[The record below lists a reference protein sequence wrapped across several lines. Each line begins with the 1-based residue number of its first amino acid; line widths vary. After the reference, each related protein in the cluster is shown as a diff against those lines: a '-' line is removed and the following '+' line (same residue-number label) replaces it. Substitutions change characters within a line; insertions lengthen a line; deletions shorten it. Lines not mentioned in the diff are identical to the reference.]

1 MAEEKTRDLQEKD
14 FVDPANVEA
23 AGYRRRK
30 RSRKTI
36 GEEGSRKQTAIG
48 LLVTIVLGLIFY
60 MPTELKSWW
69 QKFNTSEVITIERP
83 IGDEPDVSEIVG
95 FKVEIKEKEDAEEV
109 IKKIIGGLVGDY
121 GVWVEKLRDESGWGI
136 NEGVVFSAASV
147 IKLPVLV
154 AYYQAVDEGSLDPE
168 EVYILKEKDRLE
180 YGSGSMQSQ
189 PGGKEYVYREV
200 ARLVANQS
208 DNMGEKIM
216 IGWLGGE
223 GKIDGLIRSWGLSQ
237 TSVKKN
243 ETTPGET
250 GELLKLVYEGEL
262 IAKESREELFKNLT
276 ETVLEDRIPAGVPT
290 GVKVVHKFGSEEGI
304 VNDCGI
310 VYGDEVYGIC
320 VLTTG
325 VNDGEAQEVLPKIS
339 RVVWEW
345 AGK

>member
-1 MAEEKTRDLQEKD
+1 MADDKKRDLQEKD
-14 FVDPANVEA
+14 FIEGGEA
-23 AGYRRRK
+23 RPRK
-30 RSRKTI
+30 RRSRKII

-48 LLVTIVLGLIFY
+48 LAVTIVLGLIFY

-69 QKFNTSEVITIERP
+69 QKFNNPETITILKP
-83 IGDEPDVSEIVG
+83 VGDESDVSEIVG

-109 IKKIIGGLVGDY
+109 IKKMVKGLVGDY
-121 GVWVEKLRDESGWGI
+121 GVWVERLRDENGWGV

-154 AYYQAVDEGSLDPE
+154 AYYQAVDEGSLDPKE
-168 EVYILKEKDRLE
+168 IYVLKEKDRLE
-180 YGSGSMQSQ
+180 YGSGSMQNQ
-189 PGGKEYVYREV
+189 PKGKEYTYREV

-223 GKIDGLIRSWGLSQ
+223 GKIDRLIRSWGLNQ
-237 TSVKKN
+237 TSVKNN
-243 ETTPGET
+243 ETTPGEI
-250 GELLKLVYEGEL
+250 GELFKLVYEGEL
-262 IAKESREELFKNLT
+262 ITKESREELFKNLT
-276 ETVLEDRIPAGVPT
+276 ETILEDRIPAGVPT
-290 GVKVVHKFGSEEGI
+290 GVKVAHKFGSEEGI

-310 VYGDEVYGIC
+310 VYGDELYGVC

-325 VNDGEAQEVLPKIS
+325 VNNGEAQEILPKIS

-345 AGK
+345 AGR

>member
-1 MAEEKTRDLQEKD
+1 MADDKKRDLQEKD
-14 FVDPANVEA
+14 FIEGGEV
-23 AGYRRRK
+23 RLRK
-30 RSRKTI
+30 RRSRKII

-48 LLVTIVLGLIFY
+48 LAVTIALGLIFY
-60 MPTELKSWW
+60 MPTELKSW
-69 QKFNTSEVITIERP
+69 QKFNNPETITILKP
-83 IGDEPDVSEIVG
+83 VGDEPDVSEIVG
-95 FKVEIKEKEDAEEV
+95 FKVEIKVKEDAEEV
-109 IKKIIGGLVGDY
+109 IKKMIKGLVGNY
-121 GVWVEKLRDESGWGI
+121 GVWVERLRDESGWGI

-147 IKLPVLV
+147 TKLPVLV